1 MAGPRPAMTEWVTV
15 SGTWCLVI
23 AEYVESDEVVPGI
36 ILDFDAQGNVIGI
49 EVLDVKLRIA
59 GRYPASAKK
68 RAAAE

>member
-1 MAGPRPAMTEWVTV
+1 MIKTSYDPEADALTVHFGPDGA
-15 SGTWCLVI
+15 
-23 AEYVESDEVVPGI
+23 YVESDEVAPGV

-59 GRYPASAKK
+59 GRYPTSAKK